1 MAETRS
7 LSSFSS
13 FGAYA
18 NALRRTPQRFWERA
32 GVVSSVE
39 AELTDVSS
47 CSGATFKRRLEWYE
61 VVGMGVGGM
70 VGAGIFVT
78 TGSVA
83 RTSAGPAVILSYLVA
98 GFTALLSA
106 LCYTDFAVELPVAGG
121 AFSYLKITFGEFAAY
136 FTGANLILEYVLSN
150 AAVARTFLSYL
161 VSVFTTR
168 GADSWRVKT
177 SVMSDGFNHLDFAAL
192 ALVVVITIILCYSTK
207 HGAIFNLVVTL
218 VHLVFIFFIIIAGFA
233 LGDRKNLTQPGFKSS
248 PGGFTPYG
256 LPGIFNGAAVV
267 YFSYIGYD
275 AVSTM
280 AEEVKNPGKAMPIG
294 VAGSVI
300 IVTVVYCL
308 MATSICLLQ
317 PYDQIDTQAPFAMA
331 FKSIKGWEWAASF
344 VGVGASLG
352 ILTSLLVSMLG
363 QARYLCVIGRSRVV
377 PFWFATIHRLTG
389 TPLNATVFLGFW
401 TALFSLF
408 TDLEVLL
415 DMVSIGTL
423 FVFYMVANALIFHR
437 HVGQGHKNTLVTL
450 CFLGVLSVSAV
461 GFVLVWSLNPDC
473 WWGLLL
479 FGCLSL
485 VISILYYWS
494 VPPASSEPRIWQLPM
509 IPLVASM
516 SIFLNV
522 FLLGSVNAAAYKRFA
537 LWSAVAVVYYL
548 LYGVHAT
555 YDAAKETGT
564 NGAFLM
570 LQPLEPDTEMD
581 ANLEMEDGS
590 FELTKVRSQ
599 QEHFLTD

>member
-1 MAETRS
+1 MAEAGS
-7 LSSFSS
+7 ASSFSS
-13 FGAYA
+13 LRAYA
-18 NALRRTPQRFWERA
+18 RALRRTPERFWERA
-32 GVVSSVE
+32 GVVSSVD
-39 AELTDVSS
+39 AELTDVTSGH
-47 CSGATFKRRLEWYE
+47 GATFKRRLEWYE

-83 RTSAGPAVILSYLVA
+83 RTSAGPAVILSYLLA

-168 GADSWRVKT
+168 GADSWRIRTAVLPE
-177 SVMSDGFNHLDFAAL
+177 GFNHLDFAAL

-207 HGAIFNLVVTL
+207 HGAVFNLVVTM
-218 VHLVFIFFIIIAGFA
+218 VHLVFILFIITVGFA
-233 LGDRKNLTQPGFKSS
+233 LGDIKNLTEPELKSS
-248 PGGFTPYG
+248 PGGFTPHG
-256 LPGIFNGAAVV
+256 IPGIFTGAAIV

-280 AEEVKNPGKAMPIG
+280 AEEVKNPGKAMPVG

-300 IVTVVYCL
+300 IVTAVYTL

-331 FKSIKGWEWAASF
+331 FKSIRGWEWAASF

-363 QARYLCVIGRSRVV
+363 QARYLCVIGRSHVV
-377 PFWFATIHRLTG
+377 PYWFATIHHWTG
-389 TPLNATVFLGFW
+389 TPLNATIFLGFW
-401 TALFSLF
+401 TGLFSLF

-437 HVGQGHKNTLVTL
+437 HVGQGHKSLLVTS
-450 CFLGVLSVSAV
+450 CFLCVLTVSAL
-461 GFVLVWSLNPDC
+461 GFVLVWSLNPGC

-479 FGCLSL
+479 FGSLSL
-485 VISILYYWS
+485 IISIVFYWS
-494 VPPASSEPRIWQLPM
+494 VAPTAHEPQVWQLPM
-509 IPLVASM
+509 IPIVASM

-522 FLLGSVNAAAYKRFA
+522 FLLGSVKAAAYKRFG
-537 LWSAVAVVYYL
+537 LWSAVAVAYYI

-555 YDAAKETGT
+555 HDAAKEAG
-564 NGAFLM
+564 NKGDFLI
-570 LQPLEPDTEMD
+570 LQSFESDMEMD
-581 ANLEMEDGS
+581 VNVEMGDS
-590 FELTKVRSQ
+590 NFELTKVMSQ
-599 QEHFLTD
+599 EGHYLSD